1 MNLHSMIIDRGWT
14 LFLDRDGVINRRIEN
29 GYVRTPE
36 EFEFLPGVKE
46 ALKILNP
53 FFGRILVVSNQQ
65 GVGKGLMTE
74 AELTRIHDKM
84 LEEISY
90 HGGRI
95 DQIYFCPD
103 REDEWSLYRKPGP
116 GMALRARKDYPG
128 IVFKKSIVA
137 GDSLVDM
144 LFGKRLG
151 MFSVLIGPDNHL
163 ALRYPKCVD
172 VHSPDLLAFAT
183 TFFSGNNKKF

>member
-1 MNLHSMIIDRGWT
+1 MIIDRGWT
-14 LFLDRDGVINRRIEN
+14 LFLDRDGVINRRFEN

-36 EFEFLPGVKE
+36 EFEFLQGVKE

-53 FFGRILVVSNQQ
+53 LFGRILIVSNQQ

-84 LEEISY
+84 LEEISS

-103 REDEWSLYRKPGP
+103 IEDERSLYRKPGP

-144 LFGKRLG
+144 IFGKRLG
-151 MFSVLIGPDNHL
+151 MFTVLIGPDNRL

-172 VHSPDLLAFAT
+172 LYSPDLLAFAT
-183 TFFSGNNKKF
+183 TFFFGNNLKY